1 MIIKTRVF
9 ELANGKYHN
18 LSDLARAMELSI
30 SQVYRV
36 RVGKRGINEKF
47 LIGAKKAFPE
57 YRLDE
62 LFYFS
67 HARISD
73 DEVEVTAT
81 RAYNHARR

>member
-67 HARISD
+67 HGRASD
-73 DEVEVTAT
+73 RELEATAP

>member
-1 MIIKTRVF
+1 MILKTRIF
-9 ELANGKYHN
+9 ELADGKYHN

-67 HARISD
+67 HGGIPGT
-73 DEVEVTAT
+73 EVVATASGE
-81 RAYNHARR
+81 YHHARR